1 LKQSGFPTIDP
12 KKPLADKPTDNSDGD
27 DEP

>member
-1 LKQSGFPTIDP
+1 LKKIGLPALDP
-12 KKPLADKPTDNSDGD
+12 KKPLAEELGRAADGD